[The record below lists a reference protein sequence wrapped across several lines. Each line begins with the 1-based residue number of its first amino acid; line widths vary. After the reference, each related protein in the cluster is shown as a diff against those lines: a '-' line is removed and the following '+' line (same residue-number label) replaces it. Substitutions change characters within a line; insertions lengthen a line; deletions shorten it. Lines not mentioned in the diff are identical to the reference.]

1 MKSGYD
7 QPQFIHRKLTEKVI
21 GVFYDVYNELGFGF
35 LESVYQSAMIQ
46 ALRSVGLKADG
57 QTKLPVYFR
66 GIVVGDYIAD
76 IVVESKLLL
85 ELKAADDL
93 ASAHD
98 AQLLNYLKATTVE
111 LGLLL
116 NFGPKPKI
124 KRLVFSNDRKRLRP
138 AIIVD
143 DQT

>member
-1 MKSGYD
+1 MKSEYD
-7 QPQFIHRKLTEKVI
+7 QPQFIHRELAEKVI

-35 LESVYQSAMIQ
+35 LESVYQSAIIQ